1 MKKWVKVTLSIAGG
15 IVLLACAGGYY
26 VYKNYFPKEKKDS
39 SQLVRKI
46 VYRSS

>member
-1 MKKWVKVTLSIAGG
+1 MNSNLKIDDLLKYRVEKVAFRKVLDKKSDNK
-15 IVLLACAGGYY
+15 
-26 VYKNYFPKEKKDS
+26 KEKKDS

>member
-1 MKKWVKVTLSIAGG
+1 MNSNLKIDDLLKYRVEKVVFRKVLDKKSDNK
-15 IVLLACAGGYY
+15 
-26 VYKNYFPKEKKDS
+26 KEKKDS

>member
-1 MKKWVKVTLSIAGG
+1 MNSNLKIGDLLKYRVEKVVFRKVLDKKSDNK
-15 IVLLACAGGYY
+15 
-26 VYKNYFPKEKKDS
+26 KEKKDS